1 MAVRVLIAGAAGV
14 IGHPLTKI
22 LVAAGHDVVA
32 VTRSASRRDLLRAA
46 GAEPVICDALDA
58 AALAGAVR
66 AARPDAV
73 VNQLTALPSRISPRR
88 IARDIAATNRLRS
101 EGARN
106 LMAAAA
112 RAGVGHVVAQSL
124 AFAYAPGG
132 DGLRRESDSLHAGA
146 PGAFAQAVRAV
157 GDLERETLG
166 TAGVRGAVL
175 RYGYFY
181 GPGTSYAAGG
191 SIAADVRRRRFPI
204 VGSGSGVFSFIHV
217 SDAARATLAA
227 VEKRAE
233 GIYNIVDDE
242 PAPVT
247 EWLPA
252 YARMLGA
259 PAPRRVPVWLGRM
272 LGGSYA
278 VYLMTE
284 MPGAANGYA
293 KAALGWQPLRSSWRE
308 NLAATS

>member
-1 MAVRVLIAGAAGV
+1 VLIAGAAGV
-14 IGHPLTKI
+14 IGQPLMKI
-22 LVAAGHDVVA
+22 LVAAGHNVVA
-32 VTRSASRRDLLRAA
+32 VTRSASKRDLLCAA
-46 GAEPVICDALDA
+46 GAEPVICDALNA
-58 AALAGAVR
+58 AALDDAMR
-66 AARPDAV
+66 SARPDVV
-73 VNQLTALPSRISPRR
+73 VNQLTALPARINPRR
-88 IARDIAATNRLRS
+88 LARDAAATNRLRS

-132 DGLRRESDSLHAGA
+132 DRLKREGDSLFAGA
-146 PGAFAQAVRAV
+146 PGGFAQAVQAV

-181 GPGTSYAAGG
+181 GPGTSYAADG
-191 SIAADVRRRRFPI
+191 SIAADIRRRRFPI
-204 VGSGSGVFSFIHV
+204 VGSGSGVFSFVHV
-217 SDAARATLAA
+217 EDAARATIAA
-227 VEKRAE
+227 IEKGAE

-242 PAPVT
+242 PAPVI

-252 YARMLGA
+252 YARLLGA
-259 PAPRRVPVWLGRM
+259 PAPRRVPAWLGRM
-272 LGGSYA
+272 LAGPYG

-284 MPGAANGYA
+284 MPGAANDYA
-293 KAALGWQPLRSSWRE
+293 KAALGWQPLRPGWRE
-308 NLAATS
+308 DLASTS